1 MNREQNKKTLVK
13 ILKSGKYN
21 VVHIMRFIED
31 VHFELTGKLARGE
44 YDVLPI
50 NVAKYFFAE
59 ESMCS
64 PNSLYTFIRTRNGEY
79 LSNVCK
85 CKGLQET
92 IKVIEDM
99 P

>member
-31 VHFELTGKLARGE
+31 VYFELTAKSVREE
-44 YDVLPI
+44 YVHLLPI

-79 LSNVCK
+79 LSNVCSRRS
-85 CKGLQET
+85 
-92 IKVIEDM
+92 
-99 P
+99 